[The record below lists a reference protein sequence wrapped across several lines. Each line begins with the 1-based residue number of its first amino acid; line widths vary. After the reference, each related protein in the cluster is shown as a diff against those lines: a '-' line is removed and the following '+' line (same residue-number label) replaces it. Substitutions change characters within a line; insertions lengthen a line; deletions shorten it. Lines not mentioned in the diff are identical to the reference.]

1 MPPLAAALS
10 PKFPKSHPEHSP
22 SSPCLKSLVLAPAA
36 RNNRTGKGRE
46 KGSPSAA
53 KHINLQI
60 YLVGIIPEGET
71 DPILHHPTNCPHL
84 FGDSN
89 RRPGTCARSGSEA
102 TCPCFPGSLHS
113 QTCFWILLVLVE
125 IPSASPGLGKYPG
138 GVHLRVCSGIYWK
151 FPPQN
156 PVCSWLLPGIFY
168 CKHQEKYFL
177 WWLQPWW

>member
-1 MPPLAAALS
+1 MSCVLGRMFCPHSLQRCLRISPNPILIIPP
-10 PKFPKSHPEHSP
+10 P
-22 SSPCLKSLVLAPAA
+22 SPCLKSLVLAPAA

-89 RRPGTCARSGSEA
+89 RRLGTCARSSSEA
-102 TCPCFPGSLHS
+102 TCPCFPGSHTPLPS
-113 QTCFWILLVLVE
+113 PRDVSGCFSSL
-125 IPSASPGLGKYPG
+125 
-138 GVHLRVCSGIYWK
+138 WK
-151 FPPQN
+151 FPQ
-156 PVCSWLLPGIFY
+156 LLPGWGSIPG
-168 CKHQEKYFL
+168 
-177 WWLQPWW
+177 QPEEFISESVVGYTGNFSKKSNVQLTVTWNSLP

>member
-1 MPPLAAALS
+1 MPPFAVALS
-10 PKFPKSHPEHSP
+10 PEFPKSHPDRSP

-36 RNNRTGKGRE
+36 RNNRTEKGRG

-102 TCPCFPGSLHS
+102 TCHCFPGSHIPLPSPLLS
-113 QTCFWILLVLVE
+113 QKCFWMLLFLVE
-125 IPSASPGLGKYPG
+125 IPSASPGLQ
-138 GVHLRVCSGIYWK
+138 R
-151 FPPQN
+151 
-156 PVCSWLLPGIFY
+156 
-168 CKHQEKYFL
+168 L
-177 WWLQPWW
+177 WWGSIPVQPEKFISESVVGYTGNFPKNPMCS